1 MNIGIVGTGFVASL
15 RAELLSQDP
24 RVKLQAIAGNYLKAQ
39 AIAAEFGMRAYE
51 FWSQLV
57 IQPDIDLVIVATINR
72 DHGAVV
78 AQALNAGKHV
88 IVEYPLCLAIAEATA
103 LVELARHKNLMLH
116 IEHIELLGGVYQTVK
131 QLLPQIG
138 EPVYIRYVTQSPQ
151 AIAPDKWTYRP
162 ELFGFPF
169 IAATSRLHRLIVP
182 FGKVSSVSCQLRY
195 FGEDLPDRYTSCVCN
210 AQLEFVSG
218 AIADVNYTKGE
229 NFWKPERSLEIQAT
243 QGAILFDGESGKLI
257 TAAGETLLTAEPSR
271 GLFKKDTDNV
281 LAHLLEGQP
290 LYTHNDTAVHALAV
304 ACAAE
309 EAALTKQVVK
319 LT

>member
-78 AQALNAGKHV
+78 AQALNTGKHV

-131 QLLPQIG
+131 QLLPKVLKRSHPINGHTDRNYSAFRLLPPPHVCIG
-138 EPVYIRYVTQSPQ
+138 
-151 AIAPDKWTYRP
+151 
-162 ELFGFPF
+162 
-169 IAATSRLHRLIVP
+169 
-182 FGKVSSVSCQLRY
+182 
-195 FGEDLPDRYTSCVCN
+195 
-210 AQLEFVSG
+210 
-218 AIADVNYTKGE
+218 
-229 NFWKPERSLEIQAT
+229 
-243 QGAILFDGESGKLI
+243 
-257 TAAGETLLTAEPSR
+257 
-271 GLFKKDTDNV
+271 
-281 LAHLLEGQP
+281 
-290 LYTHNDTAVHALAV
+290 
-304 ACAAE
+304 
-309 EAALTKQVVK
+309 
-319 LT
+319 